1 MSDFVILSNFRATIG
16 IVSPTLL
23 IAWFQ
28 RSETTE
34 VVKVAQNFSS
44 TVGQVVKALPFHGG
58 NMGSI
63 PIRCIFARIRANVQ
77 NRNLTLNVQVDGA
90 TWTATIINIKSIIF
104 YLCAVVA
111 VVARKAH
118 NLEVVG
124 SNPTCAIPT

>member
-44 TVGQVVKALPFHGG
+44 TVGQVVKTLPFHGG

-63 PIRCIFARIRANVQ
+63 PIRCIFCLNLSKRAEPSSHVKCAGRWSDMYSNHHEHKVQ
-77 NRNLTLNVQVDGA
+77 
-90 TWTATIINIKSIIF
+90 
-104 YLCAVVA
+104 YL
-111 VVARKAH
+111 
-118 NLEVVG
+118 
-124 SNPTCAIPT
+124 